1 MLFQDRTEAGRILA
15 HRLAAYANYPDA
27 MVLALPRGG
36 VPVAFEVAEALRL
49 PLDIFVVRKLGL
61 PGHEEFAMGAIA
73 SGGARVLDQDL
84 IRQLSLSNEII
95 EHIVAREQRELERR
109 ERIYR
114 GQRPMLDVR
123 DHIVIIVDDGLA
135 TGSSM
140 RAAIAA
146 FRQKRPAKLIVA
158 VPVGARVTCSELE
171 ALADEVICLET
182 PENFS
187 AVGLWYKDFSQV
199 TDEEVIDLLERN
211 RKNSEARNMSQE
223 AGL

>member
-1 MLFQDRTEAGRILA
+1 MLFRDRTEAGRVLA
-15 HRLAAYANYPDA
+15 DRLAAYANYPDA

-36 VPVAFEVAEALRL
+36 VPVAFEIAEALNL

-73 SGGARVLDQDL
+73 SGGARVLNQDL
-84 IRQLSLSNEII
+84 IRQLSLSDEII
-95 EHIVAREQRELERR
+95 EHIVAREQGELERR
-109 ERIYR
+109 ERTYR
-114 GQRPMLDVR
+114 DQRPVLDVR
-123 DHIVIIVDDGLA
+123 DRIIIIVDDGLA

-146 FRQKRPAKLIVA
+146 LRQNRPTKLIVA
-158 VPVGARVTCSELE
+158 VPVGARMTCTELE

-187 AVGLWYKDFSQV
+187 AVGSWYRDFAQI
-199 TDEEVIDLLERN
+199 TDQEVIDLLERN
-211 RKNSEARNMSQE
+211 RKNSEARNISQE
-223 AGL
+223 AGV